1 MEGSIVYSQYEFD
14 QVFFKKGANSYSN
27 AKLVPELLEF
37 QGKNPFCTLIQER
50 IFIDDAAHQFF
61 IYCRKCLRR

>member
-1 MEGSIVYSQYEFD
+1 MEGYIVYIQSEFI
-14 QVFFKKGANSYSN
+14 QVFFKKGTNSHSI

-50 IFIDDAAHQFF
+50 SFNDAAHQFF
-61 IYCRKCLRR
+61 IVGNL

>member
-1 MEGSIVYSQYEFD
+1 MFIVNLNSFKY
-14 QVFFKKGANSYSN
+14 FFKKGTNSHSI

-50 IFIDDAAHQFF
+50 IFIDDGANQFF
-61 IYCRKCLRR
+61 IYCRKSLRR